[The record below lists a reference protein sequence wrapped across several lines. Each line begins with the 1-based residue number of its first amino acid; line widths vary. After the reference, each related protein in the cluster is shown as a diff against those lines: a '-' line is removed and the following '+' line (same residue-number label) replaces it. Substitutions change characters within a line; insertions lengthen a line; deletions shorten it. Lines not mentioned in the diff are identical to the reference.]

1 MFIKHINP
9 VSFSVAEPGE
19 TLLDVL
25 GCDEVPEELWTKP
38 PCTAYFK

>member
-1 MFIKHINP
+1 MLIKLINT

-25 GCDEVPEELWTKP
+25 GCDEVSEELWAKP